1 MLCPQWAQTR
11 YVVASVCFRMVKAS
25 EGDMTGALLVRRRQG
40 AVTLCQFR
48 WSCESV
54 PKNGQWHQHVDI
66 ATARY
71 ALKSSSPRQHIRGIA
86 APREMPW
93 RDVSLV
99 LPGG

>member
-71 ALKSSSPRQHIRGIA
+71 ALKSSSTSSKDSSTMIVAEEPLFPRA
-86 APREMPW
+86 F
-93 RDVSLV
+93 S
-99 LPGG
+99 